1 MTRSFGLKA
10 FRLKQ
15 EPAIA
20 RILGG
25 GSAVVVFPTGGGKS
39 LCYQIPALAFS
50 EVDKLENIRGEGG
63 YGITLVVSPLIVLM
77 KDQVDALVRRGIKA
91 ACLDSTK
98 SRDEYF
104 ETCDMLRQGTLKL
117 LYCAPERLNNE
128 GFIAQMGTVRGGI
141 RLVAIDEAH
150 CISEWGHAFRPDYLK
165 VSRSVK
171 EIKAER
177 VVCLTATA
185 TPRVAHDIWEAFD
198 VDKSGLFRTS
208 TYRPNLHLLTESAQ
222 TKQGFYPKL
231 FSFLRS
237 HPGPS
242 IVYVTLQKQTEAL
255 AADLRGQ
262 GFKAKAFHAGMQ
274 IPEKTALQDEFMA
287 KKDLIIVATIA
298 FGMGIDK
305 ADIRNVVHLN
315 IPSSLESYSQ
325 EIGRAGRD
333 GEISNCLFYVC
344 SEDLHLREIF
354 ARGDFPSR
362 ETLRGLLQD
371 IFNPINAKL
380 GVGEKLQVT
389 QYDQQREFD
398 IRPTTLSNIY
408 AQLELRFELLRA
420 VTPIY
425 SKYSYKASPRYFGM
439 LKADK
444 SAAVEAIK
452 ASVEKAQTLY
462 HIDVQAAAVRN
473 GVPRADVER
482 ELNKWNESQIIELK
496 TTGVVN
502 VYRVLK
508 KLPNSSAEISI
519 LAKDM
524 YSQMEAREQQALDRT
539 EEMLNLITGSACFSR
554 SLAEHFGDDLPDGRA
569 ECGRCTWCQTH
580 EPVILQ
586 SLPPV
591 PFNKSAFDAVLRTVS
606 SRDDAR
612 FLARIAFGITRP
624 RVTSMTLS
632 KDTIFGSMAD
642 HDYGTKLLRLFETR
656 KCGEC

>member
-1 MTRSFGLKA
+1 M
-10 FRLKQ
+10 
-15 EPAIA
+15 
-20 RILGG
+20 
-25 GSAVVVFPTGGGKS
+25 
-39 LCYQIPALAFS
+39 
-50 EVDKLENIRGEGG
+50 
-63 YGITLVVSPLIVLM
+63 
-77 KDQVDALVRRGIKA
+77 
-91 ACLDSTK
+91 
-98 SRDEYF
+98 
-104 ETCDMLRQGTLKL
+104 
-117 LYCAPERLNNE
+117 
-128 GFIAQMGTVRGGI
+128 
-141 RLVAIDEAH
+141 
-150 CISEWGHAFRPDYLK
+150 
-165 VSRSVK
+165 
-171 EIKAER
+171 
-177 VVCLTATA
+177 
-185 TPRVAHDIWEAFD
+185 
-198 VDKSGLFRTS
+198 
-208 TYRPNLHLLTESAQ
+208 
-222 TKQGFYPKL
+222 
-231 FSFLRS
+231 
-237 HPGPS
+237 
-242 IVYVTLQKQTEAL
+242 YVTLQKQTEAP

-274 IPEKTALQDEFMA
+274 TPEKTALQDEFMA

-305 ADIRNVVHLN
+305 ADIRNVVHFN

-333 GEISNCLFYVC
+333 GEISNCLFHVC

-354 ARGDFPSR
+354 ARGDLPSR
-362 ETLRGLLQD
+362 ESLRGLLQD

-462 HIDVQAAAVRN
+462 HTDVQAAALRN
-473 GVPRADVER
+473 GVPRADVVR
-482 ELNKWNESQIIELK
+482 KLNEWNESQIIELK

-502 VYRVLK
+502 VHRVLK
-508 KLPNSSAEISI
+508 KLPSSSAETSI

-524 YSQMEAREQQALDRT
+524 YSQMEAREQQTLDRT

-569 ECGRCTWCQTH
+569 ECGHCTWCQTH

-586 SLPPV
+586 SLPLV

-624 RVTSMTLS
+624 RVTSMKLS
-632 KDTIFGSMAD
+632 KDPIFGSIAD
-642 HDYGTKLLRLFETR
+642 HDLMVRSCCAFSRRGSVKNANYVITIDAPPRLHIGLQQRQSRDVLWSTVTNDYSSPTSEKL
-656 KCGEC
+656 